1 MNYCKLLW
9 LKASAKCAW
18 KILLL
23 AELQLKFLNLF
34 FFLKFTYEIHTC
46 HFCWCH
52 DFVSVFD
59 RQSQKRERR
68 VAQLQLH
75 ASEGRE
81 RIKWTLQRQHGKL
94 TARLQLRFQTII
106 PCASHE
112 NNKLTASEVLGLFS
126 FFSNLFMKERLLWGD
141 VLSTQ
146 MEFISRLDDT
156 NNPHRTYLLYCQR
169 VAEEAQC
176 LALKQPHPQSRIFF

>member
-59 RQSQKRERR
+59 RQSQKRKRR

-126 FFSNLFMKERLLWGD
+126 FFSNLFGRSVYFGET
-141 VLSTQ
+141 SFQ
-146 MEFISRLDDT
+146 
-156 NNPHRTYLLYCQR
+156 HRWSSSLGWMIQIILIAHTCSIVR
-169 VAEEAQC
+169 G
-176 LALKQPHPQSRIFF
+176 